1 MLNLDAAR
9 VWDHVLSSGD
19 TLASRVR
26 WRGGR
31 MLCVIFLLTVAL
43 QLAAKKACSYD
54 IIISVQTLINSTSS
68 LTGLDSRLYTPTID
82 DYIKCP
88 KSTLMCFAEEVKVL
102 QRESESKAFS
112 LIRMLRNVAG
122 SPFQPQPQPQPDC
135 LQCEVHAERATEQFL
150 GDLLTVLQ
158 RMNADNC

>member
-43 QLAAKKACSYD
+43 QLAAQKACSYD

-68 LTGLDSRLYTPTID
+68 L
-82 DYIKCP
+82 KCP
-88 KSTLMCFAEEVKVL
+88 ESTLMCFAEEVKVL
-102 QRESESKAFS
+102 KYESEIEAFS
-112 LIRMLRNVAG
+112 LIRKLRRIAG
-122 SPFQPQPQPQPDC
+122 SFKKPDC
-135 LQCEVHAERATEQFL
+135 LQCELSAERATKQFL
-150 GDLLTVLQ
+150 RDLLTVLQ
-158 RMNADNC
+158 HMNALNC

>member
-43 QLAAKKACSYD
+43 QLAAQKACSYD
-54 IIISVQTLINSTSS
+54 IIISVQTLINSTP
-68 LTGLDSRLYTPTID
+68 TGLDSRLYTPTIN
-82 DYIKCP
+82 DYDKCP
-88 KSTLMCFAEEVKVL
+88 ESTLMCFAEEVKVL
-102 QRESESKAFS
+102 KYESEIEAFS
-112 LIRMLRNVAG
+112 LIRKLRRIAG
-122 SPFQPQPQPQPDC
+122 SFKKPDC
-135 LQCEVHAERATEQFL
+135 LQCELSAERATKQFL
-150 GDLLTVLQ
+150 RDLLTVLQ
-158 RMNADNC
+158 HMNALNC

>member
-1 MLNLDAAR
+1 MSFSGVRWGSTACSLHSLDSKGFCLLSSDPRSQFKLLLPGSREPLRMLNLDAAR

-26 WRGGR
+26 WRAGR

-68 LTGLDSRLYTPTID
+68 LVRPPSFNQHTCELLSGSFLPTE
-82 DYIKCP
+82 
-88 KSTLMCFAEEVKVL
+88 SFNTLAVDGPAK
-102 QRESESKAFS
+102 
-112 LIRMLRNVAG
+112 
-122 SPFQPQPQPQPDC
+122 
-135 LQCEVHAERATEQFL
+135 FL
-150 GDLLTVLQ
+150 V
-158 RMNADNC
+158 

>member
-68 LTGLDSRLYTPTID
+68 L
-82 DYIKCP
+82 KCP